1 MREDALVAAQAVD
14 PRGGLVAGG
23 GLQRVVGDAQA
34 AQGADVLAQG
44 QLAVDVLVGVVG
56 QRRIAVELGD
66 QLVGACLEAGAVF
79 LRPPVDVVAG
89 AVELA
94 ALVVEAVPGLV
105 RSEEHTS
112 ELQSLMRISYAVF
125 CLKKKKSNKK
135 YVKINIRE

>member
-1 MREDALVAAQAVD
+1 MRISDWSSDVCSSDLAQV
-14 PRGGLVAGG
+14 
-23 GLQRVVGDAQA
+23 
-34 AQGADVLAQG
+34 ADVLAQG

-66 QLVGACLEAGAVF
+66 QLVDACLEAGAVF

-105 RSEEHTS
+105 YDNRAEIGRAPCRDRGW
-112 ELQSLMRISYAVF
+112 QDV
-125 CLKKKKSNKK
+125 
-135 YVKINIRE
+135 